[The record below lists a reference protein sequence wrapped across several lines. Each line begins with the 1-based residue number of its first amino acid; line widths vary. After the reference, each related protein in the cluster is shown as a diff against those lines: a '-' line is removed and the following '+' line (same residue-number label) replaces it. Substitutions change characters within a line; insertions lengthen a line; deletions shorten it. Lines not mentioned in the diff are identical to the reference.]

1 MGHEK
6 EALELFLTNSIEKA
20 KKITENLNKY
30 NLERQEI
37 EKRIFNEVQEMMQRP
52 EEQKLPC
59 IILGKENWHHGVIG
73 IVSSK
78 ITDMYFKPSILL
90 CFEDNLA
97 KGSGRSVQGF
107 DLHEALEKCNTY
119 IKQFGGHSMA
129 VGITIEKDNFEK
141 LKKELEDYATAMD
154 VSSIVP
160 VIKIDEK
167 IQLQDIS
174 IKDIKDLELLEP
186 FGEGNK
192 MPLFQIS
199 NVKISSIRAL
209 SEGKHLKMSLKDEN
223 KFIDTIGFNLGN
235 LSSEYPIGT
244 KVDVVGNLEI
254 NNYKGME
261 TIQINLKDIRHSL
274 N

>member
-1 MGHEK
+1 
-6 EALELFLTNSIEKA
+6 
-20 KKITENLNKY
+20 
-30 NLERQEI
+30 
-37 EKRIFNEVQEMMQRP
+37 
-52 EEQKLPC
+52 
-59 IILGKENWHHGVIG
+59 
-73 IVSSK
+73 
-78 ITDMYFKPSILL
+78 
-90 CFEDNLA
+90 
-97 KGSGRSVQGF
+97 
-107 DLHEALEKCNTY
+107 
-119 IKQFGGHSMA
+119 
-129 VGITIEKDNFEK
+129 
-141 LKKELEDYATAMD
+141 MD
-154 VSSIVP
+154 ESSIVP
-160 VIKIDEK
+160 VKKIDEK